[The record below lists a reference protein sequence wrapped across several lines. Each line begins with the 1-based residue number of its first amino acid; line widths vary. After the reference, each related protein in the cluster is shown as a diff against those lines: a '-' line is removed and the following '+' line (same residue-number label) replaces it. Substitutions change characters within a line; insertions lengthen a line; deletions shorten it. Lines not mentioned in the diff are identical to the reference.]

1 VLALS
6 AARLDPQA
14 ADSIRAG
21 EDSATIPAM
30 AEAFGDAG
38 GEFSRIAFFLFI
50 AIVGWKLSFGIFD
63 ALARGNADMTYYFA
77 PFTRKWSMS
86 RIYLTYVWIA
96 VAAGTLVL
104 TLVGIGVMGNED
116 GPGFLLNLLAFLS
129 AFVMG
134 AYCLV
139 LLFTNKK
146 LLPKKLR
153 SGAVSTIALCLGVA
167 IYLGGLF
174 VSLAVFGALPD

>member
-1 VLALS
+1 
-6 AARLDPQA
+6 
-14 ADSIRAG
+14 
-21 EDSATIPAM
+21 M
-30 AEAFGDAG
+30 ANAFGEVG
-38 GEFSRIAFFLFI
+38 GTFARIAFFLFI
-50 AIVGWKLSFGIFD
+50 GIVGWKLSFGIFD

-77 PFTRKWSMS
+77 PFSRRWSMS

-96 VAAGTLVL
+96 VVAGTIVL
-104 TLVGIGVMGNED
+104 SLVGLGLMGNED
-116 GPGFLLNLLAFLS
+116 GPAFILNTLAFLS

-139 LLFTNKK
+139 LLFTNKA
-146 LLPKKLR
+146 LLPKALR
-153 SGAVSTIALCLGVA
+153 PKAVATVALCIGVV

>member
-1 VLALS
+1 
-6 AARLDPQA
+6 
-14 ADSIRAG
+14 
-21 EDSATIPAM
+21 M

-38 GEFSRIAFFLFI
+38 GEFARVAFFLFI

-63 ALARGNADMTYYFA
+63 ALARGNADMTYYFIPA
-77 PFTRKWSMS
+77 TRKWSMS

-104 TLVGIGVMGNED
+104 TLVGLGIMGNED
-116 GPGFLLNLLAFLS
+116 GPGFILNMLAFLS

-139 LLFTNKK
+139 LLVTNKK
-146 LLPKKLR
+146 LLPKKLQP
-153 SGAVSTIALCLGVA
+153 GAVSTAALVIGAA